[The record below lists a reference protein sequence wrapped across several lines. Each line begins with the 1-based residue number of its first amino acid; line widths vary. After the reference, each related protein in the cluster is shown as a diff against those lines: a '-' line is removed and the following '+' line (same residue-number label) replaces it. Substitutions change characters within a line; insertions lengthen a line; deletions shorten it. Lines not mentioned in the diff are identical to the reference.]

1 MLIENSDLE
10 ENEEQNAGDKA
21 SKQSKIKVE
30 ERRGLGADL
39 ALINSMVFCAQII
52 LSCFIGT
59 LMKFVGS
66 KVVVIYASSLF
77 ATCGAITSRK
87 LLYYD

>member
-1 MLIENSDLE
+1 ME
-10 ENEEQNAGDKA
+10 EDEKKGEKQKEEVKKGVAQRTK
-21 SKQSKIKVE
+21 KTEKM
-30 ERRGLGADL
+30 RGLGADL

-66 KVVVIYASSLF
+66 KVVVIYAASLF
-77 ATCGAITSRK
+77 ASCGALASTK
-87 LLYYD
+87 LLYLD